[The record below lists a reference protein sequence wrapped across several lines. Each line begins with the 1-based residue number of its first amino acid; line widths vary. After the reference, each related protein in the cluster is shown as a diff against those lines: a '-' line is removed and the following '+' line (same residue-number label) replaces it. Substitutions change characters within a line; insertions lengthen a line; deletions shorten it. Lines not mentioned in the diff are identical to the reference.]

1 MITFLICLAL
11 LITAYFTYGKFLE
24 RIIGVKNNT
33 EVPSKVSYDGV
44 DYIPLPRWKIFLIQL
59 LNIAGLG
66 PIFGAILGAA
76 YGPVA
81 FLWITLGGIFMG
93 AMHDFLSGYMSLK
106 NNGCS
111 LHQLANLYLGKNTK
125 IMMSLFTGL
134 LMIMVGAV
142 FMSQPA
148 VLINNLI
155 HYENPFFTTV
165 AIDNNAGIYT
175 NGLLIILACIF
186 VYYIVATILP
196 IDKIIGNLY
205 PVFGILLLIMAFG
218 MLYAIFFEGYGAK
231 IPELTTLQN
240 MNASNLPIFPMLFT
254 TIACGALSGFHATQ
268 SPLMARCISNEKQAR
283 GIFYGA
289 MISESIIALVW
300 AAIGMAFWG
309 SVQGLN
315 GAIAQYNGSA
325 ALLVTTIANTT
336 LGKTLAALVTLGIIA
351 CAITSGDTAFRSAR
365 LIFSDLL
372 KINQTKSMNRIM
384 VALPIFI
391 LSLIIILLLP
401 FQTMWSYF
409 AWLNQTLAVFTLWT
423 ITSWLNYNN
432 RLMNISAIPAIFMTF
447 ICSSYIFISP
457 LMFGMQNRV
466 LGLILGAVLTLII
479 MIMFIY
485 KIRMDNKSR
494 NLTLRAGMTIALK
507 NAREAYVMK

>member
-165 AIDNNAGIYT
+165 AIDNNAGSVSCFWHFAAD
-175 NGLLIILACIF
+175 NGIRNVICNILRRLWGEDTGTYNSTEYECQQFADISYAFHHNCLWCPVRISCDTVTF
-186 VYYIVATILP
+186 DGT
-196 IDKIIGNLY
+196 LY
-205 PVFGILLLIMAFG
+205 
-218 MLYAIFFEGYGAK
+218 
-231 IPELTTLQN
+231 Q
-240 MNASNLPIFPMLFT
+240 
-254 TIACGALSGFHATQ
+254 
-268 SPLMARCISNEKQAR
+268 
-283 GIFYGA
+283 
-289 MISESIIALVW
+289 
-300 AAIGMAFWG
+300 
-309 SVQGLN
+309 
-315 GAIAQYNGSA
+315 
-325 ALLVTTIANTT
+325 
-336 LGKTLAALVTLGIIA
+336 
-351 CAITSGDTAFRSAR
+351 
-365 LIFSDLL
+365 
-372 KINQTKSMNRIM
+372 
-384 VALPIFI
+384 
-391 LSLIIILLLP
+391 
-401 FQTMWSYF
+401 
-409 AWLNQTLAVFTLWT
+409 
-423 ITSWLNYNN
+423 
-432 RLMNISAIPAIFMTF
+432 
-447 ICSSYIFISP
+447 
-457 LMFGMQNRV
+457 
-466 LGLILGAVLTLII
+466 
-479 MIMFIY
+479 
-485 KIRMDNKSR
+485 
-494 NLTLRAGMTIALK
+494 
-507 NAREAYVMK
+507 